1 MNRERAKELL
11 PLMQAFAEGK
21 TIQQYNYLTEDW
33 VDLESPVFTA
43 MDIYRIKPEHHPFK
57 TKEECLATMGL
68 HAPFGW
74 LEGVDGGY
82 YFITNITE
90 NGICINTCSGGCLAY
105 SFDSAFKDFKFI
117 DWDPFGIKE
126 EELKT
131 YK

>member
-43 MDIYRIKPEHHPFK
+43 MDIYRIKPEYYPFK
-57 TKEECLATMGL
+57 TKEECLATVGA

-74 LEGVDGGY
+74 VEGIDGGY
-82 YFITNITE
+82 YFITIINE
-90 NGICINTCSGGCLAY
+90 YGISINSCSGGHLNY
-105 SFDSAFKDFKFI
+105 SFDSAFKDLKFI
-117 DWDPFGIKE
+117 DGTPFGMKE
-126 EELKT
+126 ELRE